1 VSRALV
7 AAVLALVVAVPATA
21 TTSARHYRGRT
32 AEDMPISFR
41 LSTDRRRIDRVA
53 LGFYA
58 ICDEEIALAQTGRR
72 DAAAPV
78 ARDGSFTVRV
88 GTSVTIRGRI
98 SGRRASG
105 TLDVRVGVGRNVCV
119 TPNVAWSAR
128 G

>member
-7 AAVLALVVAVPATA
+7 AAALALVLAVPATA
-21 TTSARHYRGRT
+21 ATSARRFQGRT

-41 LSTDRRRIDRVA
+41 LSTDRRRIDHVS

-58 ICDEEIALAQTGRR
+58 ICDEEIAFAQTGTR
-72 DAAAPV
+72 DAPARV
-78 ARDGSFTVRV
+78 AGDGSFTVRV

-98 SGRRASG
+98 AGRRASG
-105 TLDVRVGVGRNVCV
+105 TLDIRVRVGGAVCL